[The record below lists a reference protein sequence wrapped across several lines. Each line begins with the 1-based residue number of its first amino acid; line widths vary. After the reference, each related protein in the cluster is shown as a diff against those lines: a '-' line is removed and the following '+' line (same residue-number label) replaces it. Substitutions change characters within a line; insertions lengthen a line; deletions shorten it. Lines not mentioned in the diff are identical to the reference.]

1 MARFTVSVGRE
12 KFSETIQTAQSE
24 TVFFERYGEDVAV
37 MMSVTRYEAL
47 MDAMEELEDIAAF
60 DASLA
65 EDAPA
70 IPWEQVK
77 RDLGWS

>member
-1 MARFTVSVGRE
+1 MTRFTVSEGRE
-12 KFSETIQTAQSE
+12 KFSEAIQTAQSE
-24 TVFFERYGEDVAV
+24 TVVFERSGEDVVV
-37 MMSVTRYEAL
+37 MISVARYEAL

-70 IPWEQVK
+70 IPWDLVK